1 VAPGARGAVGVGA
14 RPGGGDARGG
24 RAVSPAAPGTPAAP
38 IWDPAPLGPL
48 TLRNR
53 IIKAATFEGVMP
65 HGRVT
70 DELIDFHAEVAR
82 GGAAMT
88 TLAYCAVS
96 PGGRVHRHSLVLDE
110 PTGRDLRRLTEAVH
124 AEGALAAAQIGHA
137 GLVANQISNRAR
149 SLAPSTRISAPA
161 MGLVKGA
168 TTRQLERVARDFASG
183 ARVAVDA
190 GFDALEVH
198 LGHNYLLSS
207 FMSPNLNKRTDVYG
221 GSVAARSRFPREVLE
236 RVRSAVG
243 DSVAVTAKFNM
254 ADGVPRGLWLD
265 QSLQIARLIESDGC
279 VDALQLT
286 GGSSLLNAMYYFRG
300 EVPMSEFIAAQPKLV
315 GLGLEVYGPRILPT
329 YPFEEA
335 FFLPFARQFRE
346 ALSMPLIL
354 LGGVNRLDTVHTAL
368 DEGFEFVG
376 MARALLRDPYLPEK
390 FRTRR
395 VAEGLCVHCN
405 KCVPT
410 IYSGTR
416 CVVREAVRE
425 NGRRGRRR

>member
-1 VAPGARGAVGVGA
+1 M
-14 RPGGGDARGG
+14 
-24 RAVSPAAPGTPAAP
+24 SPTGPSTSASA
-38 IWDPAPLGPL
+38 IWEPTRLGPL

-70 DELIDFHAEVAR
+70 DELVEFHAEVAR

-88 TLAYCAVS
+88 TVAYCAVS
-96 PGGRVHRHSLVLDE
+96 PGGRVHRDTLVLDG
-110 PTGRDLRRLTEAVH
+110 PTGRDLRRLTDAVH

-137 GLVANQISNRAR
+137 GLVANQLSNRTR

-161 MGLVKGA
+161 MGLVRGA
-168 TTRQLERVARDFASG
+168 TGPQLERVTRDFASA

-236 RVRSAVG
+236 RIRAAVG
-243 DSVAVTAKFNM
+243 DSAAVTAKFNM

-265 QSLQIARLIESDGC
+265 QSLQIARLVQSDGC

-286 GGSSLLNAMYYFRG
+286 GGSSLLNGMYYFRG
-300 EVPMSEFIAAQPKLV
+300 EVPMAEFVAAQPKLV
-315 GLGLEVYGPRILPT
+315 GLALKLYGPRILPT

-346 ALSMPLIL
+346 ALSLPLIL
-354 LGGVNRLDTVHTAL
+354 LGGVNRLDTIRTAL
-368 DEGFEFVG
+368 DAGFEFVA
-376 MARALLRDPYLPEK
+376 MARALLRDPALPEK
-390 FRTRR
+390 FRTER
-395 VAEGLCVHCN
+395 VAEGLCIHCN
-405 KCVPT
+405 KCMPT

-416 CVVREAVRE
+416 CVVREAIRE
-425 NGRRGRRR
+425 DGGRGQRR

>member
-1 VAPGARGAVGVGA
+1 M
-14 RPGGGDARGG
+14 
-24 RAVSPAAPGTPAAP
+24 SPTGPRTPASP
-38 IWDPAPLGPL
+38 IWEPTRLGPL

-70 DELIDFHAEVAR
+70 DELVEFHAEVAR

-88 TLAYCAVS
+88 TVAYCAVS
-96 PGGRVHRHSLVLDE
+96 PGGRVHRDTLVLDG
-110 PTGRDLRRLTEAVH
+110 PTGRDLRRLTDAVH

-137 GLVANQISNRAR
+137 GLVANQLSNRTR

-161 MGLVKGA
+161 MGLVRGA
-168 TTRQLERVARDFASG
+168 TGPQLERVTCDFASA

-207 FMSPNLNKRTDVYG
+207 FMSPNLNRRTDGYG

-236 RVRSAVG
+236 RVRAAVG
-243 DSVAVTAKFNM
+243 DSAAVTAKFNM

-265 QSLQIARLIESDGC
+265 QSLQIARLVQSDGC

-286 GGSSLLNAMYYFRG
+286 SGSSLLNAMYYFRG
-300 EVPMSEFIAAQPKLV
+300 EVPMAELVAAQPRLV
-315 GLGLEVYGPRILPT
+315 GLGLRLYGPRILPT

-346 ALSMPLIL
+346 ALSLPLIL
-354 LGGVNRLDTVHTAL
+354 LGGVNRLDTIRTAL
-368 DEGFEFVG
+368 DEGFEFVA

-390 FRTRR
+390 FRTER
-395 VAEGLCVHCN
+395 VAEGLCIHCN
-405 KCVPT
+405 KCMPT

-416 CVVREAVRE
+416 CVVREAIRE
-425 NGRRGRRR
+425 DGGRGRRR